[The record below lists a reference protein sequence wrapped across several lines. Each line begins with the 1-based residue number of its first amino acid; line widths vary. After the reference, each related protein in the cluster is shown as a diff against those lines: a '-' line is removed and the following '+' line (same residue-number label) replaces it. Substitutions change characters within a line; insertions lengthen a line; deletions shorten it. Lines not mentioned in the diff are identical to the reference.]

1 MKAVLKY
8 FLLYLLLYFLGAMV
22 LAIPAMI
29 VESIVKGVNMDP
41 DHLSGW
47 TMSILILGSQIL
59 PLYVFLKKKYSDL
72 SFIKDPN
79 LGRLLAWMF
88 VGWLGC
94 YLLLGVVLQ
103 YMPVFDWDVDI
114 LSSIEDM
121 ALNPLGVI
129 CVCCLAPLVEECVF
143 RGAIERRLL
152 EKNWNPIWAIV
163 ISALIFGI
171 FHMNLLQGMTAF
183 ILGLFLGWVYYRT
196 RNIWL
201 CIFVHAVNN
210 TWSTVASFI
219 WGGDELIGEVDKYP
233 IYVNLLLLVAAIV
246 LLYAAV
252 RLTGK
257 TIGSRIPPI
266 PTTASEP
273 TDDDLQTPPAL

>member
-59 PLYVFLKKKYSDL
+59 PLYVFWKKKYSDL

-257 TIGSRIPPI
+257 TMRSKIPPI
-266 PTTASEP
+266 PATASEP
-273 TDDDLQTPPAL
+273 TDNDIQTPPAL